1 MKWLLFVSLLV
12 TGSASFG
19 QYYYYDVIAARQT
32 QIQNE
37 LLKENK
43 IKKVS
48 AVSYESDNSVNETF
62 KVEQSITQDGDLII
76 TNSTDGA
83 GVNTYSESSFIN
95 GRVVKNIDS
104 SRNIK
109 TTSVYRYDSRGKLL
123 SINSESRDAFM
134 GGQSQEQH
142 IWTYNAEKPQQML
155 RIKDKKDTT
164 VISFVFDDQGNVAEE
179 LWKKKN
185 MQLEHWF
192 YYYDANHR
200 LTDIVRYNTKA
211 KRMLPDYLFEYDEKG
226 KLMKMTQ
233 IPAGSSNY
241 LVWSYQFDDKGLKTA
256 EICTNK
262 QNQPVGK
269 IVYRY
274 Q

>member
-1 MKWLLFVSLLV
+1 MKWLLLVSLLV
-12 TGSASFG
+12 TGNVCFS
-19 QYYYYDVIAARQT
+19 QYYYYDVIAAKQT

-37 LLKENK
+37 QLKANK
-43 IKKVS
+43 IKKIS

-62 KVEQSITQDGDLII
+62 KVEQAITEDGDVIT

-83 GVNTYSESSFIN
+83 GVNTYSVSNFIN
-95 GRVVKNIDS
+95 NRVVKNLDS

-109 TTSVYRYDSRGKLL
+109 TTSVYKYDSRGKLL
-123 SINSESRDAFM
+123 SITSESKDAFM
-134 GGQSQEQH
+134 GGQTQEQH
-142 IWTYNAEKPQQML
+142 VWTYNVDKPQQML

-164 VISFVFDDQGNVAEE
+164 VISFTFDDQGNVAEE
-179 LWKKKN
+179 TWQRKN
-185 MQLEHWF
+185 MQLDHWY
-192 YYYDANHR
+192 YYYDVNHR
-200 LTDIVRYNTKA
+200 LTDIVRYNSKA
-211 KRMLPDYLFEYDEKG
+211 KRMLPDFLFEYDDKG
-226 KLMKMTQ
+226 KLIKMTQ
-233 IPAGSSNY
+233 IPSGSSNY
-241 LVWSYQFDDKGLKTA
+241 LVWTYQFDDKGLKTA